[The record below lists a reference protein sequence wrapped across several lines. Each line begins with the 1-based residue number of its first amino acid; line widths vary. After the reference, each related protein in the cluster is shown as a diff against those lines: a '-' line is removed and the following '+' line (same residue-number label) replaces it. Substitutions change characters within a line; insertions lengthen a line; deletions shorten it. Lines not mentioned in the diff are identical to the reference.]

1 MWYNAGAL
9 KTTPQEKVLPKCC
22 ICGAELILIEEVSIA
37 TGNSLYPM
45 TKTTYHCSDQQCQEE
60 TDRKVAKRLEAIR
73 ERELLKENRTKVN
86 IRIAKNPE

>member
-9 KTTPQEKVLPKCC
+9 NIKHQEKTLPKCC

-45 TKTTYHCSDQQCQEE
+45 TKTTYRCSDPQCQDE
-60 TDRKVAKRLEAIR
+60 TNKKVAKKLEAIK
-73 ERELLKENRTKVN
+73 ERELLKTNRTKVN